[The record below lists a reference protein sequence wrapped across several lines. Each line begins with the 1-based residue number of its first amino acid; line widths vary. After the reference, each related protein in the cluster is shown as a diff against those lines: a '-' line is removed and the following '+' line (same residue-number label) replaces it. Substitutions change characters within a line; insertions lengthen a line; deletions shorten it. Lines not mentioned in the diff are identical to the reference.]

1 MSLDVACQEAGG
13 GIVLRRGD
21 HWRRRGRAA
30 LRKVGKRWRLTEAL
44 LNFRKI
50 LSVCGWLAALGA
62 LAGVNAVADEPKPTP
77 ENTIHVQLAAPVPPQ
92 KFAKPV
98 KFFIS
103 EVVDRSGNP
112 QPLLVLRDRGGV
124 FLDRQPT
131 QITRET
137 LEVSLKAADLLADAA
152 SADLVLQ
159 IYVFHFGL
167 AHGSGFD
174 FFGKVEFS
182 VMVKN
187 LKTEESQ
194 QIEAKG
200 TSIANLA
207 VRKKNIQKNVQ
218 ADIEGALEDAVRN
231 LLRGTQLKEAVA
243 ALLKNS
249 PSAPAAAPSGEMAF
263 LQVNGDNGKSCKS
276 KVEER

>member
-1 MSLDVACQEAGG
+1 M
-13 GIVLRRGD
+13 
-21 HWRRRGRAA
+21 
-30 LRKVGKRWRLTEAL
+30 
-44 LNFRKI
+44 NFRKI
-50 LSVCGWLAALGA
+50 LSVCGWIAAVSA
-62 LAGVNAVADEPKPTP
+62 LAGANAVADEPKPTP

-92 KFAKPV
+92 KFAKPP

-103 EVVDRSGNP
+103 EVIDRSGNP
-112 QPLLVLRDRGGV
+112 QPMLVLRDRGGV
-124 FLDRQPT
+124 FLDRQPI
-131 QITRET
+131 QITKET
-137 LEVSLKAADLLADAA
+137 LEQSLKAADLLAADAA

-159 IYVFHFGL
+159 VYVFHFGL
-167 AHGSGFD
+167 AVGSGLD

-194 QIEAKG
+194 EVQAKG
-200 TSIANLA
+200 TSIANGA
-207 VRKKNIQKNVQ
+207 FRKKNLQKNVQ
-218 ADIEGALEDAVRN
+218 GNIEGALEDAVRN

-249 PSAPAAAPSGEMAF
+249 PSAPAAAPSGEMASM
-263 LQVNGDNGKSCKS
+263 QVNEDNSKSCKS

>member
-1 MSLDVACQEAGG
+1 VGTGFATLSAMAC
-13 GIVLRRGD
+13 
-21 HWRRRGRAA
+21 
-30 LRKVGKRWRLTEAL
+30 
-44 LNFRKI
+44 LNAI
-50 LSVCGWLAALGA
+50 
-62 LAGVNAVADEPKPTP
+62 ADEPKPTP
-77 ENTIHVQLAAPVPPQ
+77 ENTIHIQLAAPVPPQ
-92 KFAKPV
+92 KFAKPP
-98 KFFIS
+98 KFFVS
-103 EVVDRSGNP
+103 EVIDRSGNP
-112 QPLLVLRDRGGV
+112 QPMLVLRDRGGV

-131 QITRET
+131 QIAKET
-137 LEVSLKAADLLADAA
+137 LEESLKAADLLAADAA

-194 QIEAKG
+194 QVQAAG

-218 ADIEGALEDAVRN
+218 ANIEGALEDAVRN

-243 ALLKNS
+243 SLLKNA
-249 PSAPAAAPSGEMAF
+249 PSAPAAAPSGEMA
-263 LQVNGDNGKSCKS
+263 LVQVNGGNGKSFKS
-276 KVEER
+276 KVEQR

>member
-1 MSLDVACQEAGG
+1 M
-13 GIVLRRGD
+13 
-21 HWRRRGRAA
+21 
-30 LRKVGKRWRLTEAL
+30 
-44 LNFRKI
+44 NFSKI
-50 LSVCGWLAALGA
+50 LSVCGWLAAWSA
-62 LAGVNAVADEPKPTP
+62 LAGANAVADEPKPTP

-92 KFAKPV
+92 KFVKPV

-103 EVVDRSGNP
+103 EVIDRSGNP
-112 QPLLVLRDRGGV
+112 QPMLVLRDRGGV

-131 QITRET
+131 QITKET
-137 LEVSLKAADLLADAA
+137 LEVSLKAADLLAADAA

-167 AHGSGFD
+167 AQGSGID

-194 QIEAKG
+194 EVQAKG
-200 TSIANLA
+200 TSIANA
-207 VRKKNIQKNVQ
+207 AIRKKNIQKNVQ
-218 ADIEGALEDAVRN
+218 SNIEGALEDAVRN

-243 ALLKNS
+243 TLLKNG
-249 PSAPAAAPSGEMAF
+249 PSAPAAVPGGEMAF
-263 LQVNGDNGKSCKS
+263 VQLNEDNGKRCKS